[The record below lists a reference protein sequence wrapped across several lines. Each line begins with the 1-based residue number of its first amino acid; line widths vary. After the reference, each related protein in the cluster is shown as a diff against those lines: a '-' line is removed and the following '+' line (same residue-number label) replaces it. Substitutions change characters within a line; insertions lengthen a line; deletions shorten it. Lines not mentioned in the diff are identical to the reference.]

1 MYLGP
6 TDKINIFTLE
16 GFRIE
21 KKNSK
26 PLISLHYISTY
37 YFSIHYN
44 CGLLKLSKFINGK
57 YQMQVIIASKNFQ
70 KCVVIFFFFSL
81 LLVFIWWCTLY
92 NYMFCFNQRVVWKVL
107 TMCLESSKCNFCKIT
122 EIAFIVISINH
133 SKKSKNKSLQFC
145 QNCYLKF

>member
-1 MYLGP
+1 M
-6 TDKINIFTLE
+6 
-16 GFRIE
+16 
-21 KKNSK
+21 KKNQNHWFHCT
-26 PLISLHYISTY
+26 IYILFFNT
-37 YFSIHYN
+37 FSIAQHYN

-57 YQMQVIIASKNFQ
+57 YQMQVIIASKIF
-70 KCVVIFFFFSL
+70 KSVFWFFFFSL

>member
-1 MYLGP
+1 MSRDEVFRCPLQLWIAK
-6 TDKINIFTLE
+6 TFQIHKWKISNAGHHCI
-16 GFRIE
+16 
-21 KKNSK
+21 KKFSK
-26 PLISLHYISTY
+26 VCFHL
-37 YFSIHYN
+37 
-44 CGLLKLSKFINGK
+44 
-57 YQMQVIIASKNFQ
+57 
-70 KCVVIFFFFSL
+70 FFFIAISFHL
-81 LLVFIWWCTLY
+81 MMY